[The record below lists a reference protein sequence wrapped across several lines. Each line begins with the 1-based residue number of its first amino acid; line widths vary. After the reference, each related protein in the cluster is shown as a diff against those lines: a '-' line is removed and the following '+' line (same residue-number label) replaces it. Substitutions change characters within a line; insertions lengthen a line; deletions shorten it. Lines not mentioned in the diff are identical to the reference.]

1 MDFHNYGVP
10 AFPMN
15 PTNFSGLATVWDQNP
30 RRFPQPPSG
39 YGRFFLQCAMPLSF
53 KIQIMH
59 DETFKMRCI
68 TSLNSNWFQNG
79 QPSKLEEWKNVRFTS
94 KTDVFF
100 DCLAGN

>member
-1 MDFHNYGVP
+1 MSMTESKS
-10 AFPMN
+10 A
-15 PTNFSGLATVWDQNP
+15 
-30 RRFPQPPSG
+30 
-39 YGRFFLQCAMPLSF
+39 AMPLSF

-59 DETFKMRCI
+59 DETFKMSYI

-100 DCLAGN
+100 IPPTLMAGHFETILSSEM